1 MSDFHMVAV
10 EPDGI
15 HDVGDVIELPE
26 TVGRVDTWHDTRP
39 ARGTNF
45 EMTVVGRGDLQE
57 HVLLS
62 TGGENPTVE
71 DGAQVLATD
80 VETATL
86 WYCLPRS
93 AWRGPA

>member
-1 MSDFHMVAV
+1 MSDIHMVGV

-15 HDVGDVIELPE
+15 HGEGDVISLPE
-26 TVGRVDTWHDTRP
+26 TVGRVDAWHDTRP

-45 EMTVVGRGDLQE
+45 EMTVVGRGDLKE
-57 HVLLS
+57 YVLLS
-62 TGGENPTVE
+62 TGGTNPTVE
-71 DGAQVLATD
+71 DGAQILATD

-93 AWRGPA
+93 AWGGSA